1 MDCAADAR
9 PAVPVTGEGGAA
21 GRRPAASRPGAH
33 VCTVIA
39 RHEVITQVIAGN
51 GFGMDRAGRDDPG
64 PVRRYTHGRRE
75 HGGCPS

>member
-1 MDCAADAR
+1 M
-9 PAVPVTGEGGAA
+9 
-21 GRRPAASRPGAH
+21 
-33 VCTVIA
+33 CTVIA